1 MYPNTVL
8 DINEKIAN
16 FEKAAVSTLNG
27 DSRKVNPKI
36 KVIFIKQL
44 PITFPRARS
53 RKPFL
58 TESKLVASSGIL
70 VPKATT
76 VAPTTIGGIPILQSA
91 SKRS

>member
-16 FEKAAVSTLNG
+16 FEKAAVSTLKG

-36 KVIFIKQL
+36 KVIFMKQL

-58 TESKLVASSGIL
+58 TEPKLVASSGIL
-70 VPKATT
+70 VPKAIT